1 MSTKKIIIA
10 SALLLNANKELL
22 VVRKHKSKFYML
34 PGGKV
39 EHNETYIQT
48 LLREIKEEL
57 NLEFKETDFKY
68 LGQHQTEAVNEENTI
83 VQGNIF
89 LLQTALESLPIAHA
103 ELAEVRFVKKEEY
116 KDLQLAHLLEE
127 FALPIW
133 LKL

>member
-10 SALLLNANKELL
+10 SALLLNADKELL
-22 VVRKHKSKFYML
+22 VVRKQKSQFYML

-39 EHNETYIQT
+39 ESKETYIQT
-48 LLREIKEEL
+48 LLRELKEEL
-57 NLEFKETDFKY
+57 NLNLKESNFEY
-68 LGQHQTEAVNEENTI
+68 LGQHETEAVNEANTI

-89 LLQTALESLPIAHA
+89 LLQKPLTSLPEAHA
-103 ELAEVRFVKKEEY
+103 ELAEVKFISKAEHTEI
-116 KDLQLAHLLEE
+116 QLAHLLEE